1 MKPFRAILFSLLIVS
16 ALSSFAQEEL
26 SISIDPKFD
35 IMKTAKNVRMDREDN
50 FPPGSDGRLVPVKLS
65 AKLAMTSDFV
75 NAVNVGYYGL
85 PEALVGAKSMI
96 ASIEFERFV
105 SSRASIAIRAEYL
118 GYEYTEDESTYFETG
133 SGTGAGL
140 GFSYRKYFSEYGGF
154 FLSPAVE
161 FAIVNWDYQYRSTS
175 SLNTDVGT
183 GTSFAVAPN
192 FVIGYRINIG
202 EHFAITPSLMAGY
215 RIGIGIEHEGEAI
228 GGIGASASVRF

>member
-1 MKPFRAILFSLLIVS
+1 MKRILVIVILTVIGISAYSQDLSDGPTLLKPIKS
-16 ALSSFAQEEL
+16 YTFE
-26 SISIDPKFD
+26 P
-35 IMKTAKNVRMDREDN
+35 
-50 FPPGSDGRLVPVKLS
+50 DGRLVPVKVS
-65 AKLAMTSDFV
+65 GKLAMTSDFV

-105 SSRASIAIRAEYL
+105 SSRASVAIRAEYL

-154 FLSPAVE
+154 FLSPSVE

-175 SLNTDVGT
+175 SLNTQVGT

-202 EHFAITPSLMAGY
+202 EHFAITPSVMAGY

-228 GGIGASASVRF
+228 EESGPLGGIGASLSVRF